1 MEGQASEKVPEQ
13 VGEPVTTDVEPQTP
27 VEHYVAHDPS
37 ADVRIRRKL
46 DLHMMPLFFV
56 LCAYH
61 GAPFPVLLILIIM

>member
-1 MEGQASEKVPEQ
+1 MEGQTDEKVPEQ

-27 VEHYVAHDPS
+27 VEHNVAHDPS

-61 GAPFPVLLILIIM
+61 GTPLPLLLMLITM